1 MNHSSKMIPAVA
13 VLIGIIFFSSC
24 IKEYNY
30 VKLNPGAEVKGC
42 RITTLIN
49 GTDTFYV
56 HYNTAGDP
64 TELVLTPGEQPHG
77 WQGDYHFRYDK
88 YHRLTDYF
96 WGDPALTD
104 YRLIWHRYTY
114 HGTSIVTDSLF
125 AYITNGSGPNPPL
138 ENFDGLTIDSL
149 DADGRIVKTTEPG
162 NPPFIGIFNYNAK
175 GNLDYSFAVYD
186 NKLNIYHTSRVWMFI
201 WNDYSVNN
209 RLNITP
215 FPVQVTRYNDEGLP
229 FNFQLVANPPGFG
242 SSELFGMDYQ
252 ELQVLYDCNQAYTG
266 AL

>member
-13 VLIGIIFFSSC
+13 ALIGITFFSSC
-24 IKEYNY
+24 IKEYDY
-30 VKLNPGAEVKGC
+30 VKSNPGAEVKGC
-42 RITTLIN
+42 RITMLTN
-49 GTDTFYV
+49 GADTFYV

-64 TELVLTPGEQPHG
+64 TELIAVPGEIPPG

-96 WGDPALTD
+96 WGDVALTN

-125 AYITNGSGPNPPL
+125 AYITNGGGPNPPL

-149 DADGRIVKTTEPG
+149 DADGRIVKTTEPF
-162 NPPFIGIFNYNAK
+162 NPPYIAYFNYNSK
-175 GNLDYSFAVYD
+175 GDLDNTFAVYD
-186 NKLNIYHTSRVWMFI
+186 NKLSIYHTSRVWMFI
-201 WNDYSVNN
+201 MNDYSVNN

-215 FPVQVTRYNDEGLP
+215 FPVQVTRYNEEGLP
-229 FNFQLVANPPGFG
+229 LNFQLVANPPGFG
-242 SSELFGMDYQ
+242 DSYVFGIIYQ
-252 ELQVLYDCNQAYTG
+252 KLQVVYDCNQAYTG